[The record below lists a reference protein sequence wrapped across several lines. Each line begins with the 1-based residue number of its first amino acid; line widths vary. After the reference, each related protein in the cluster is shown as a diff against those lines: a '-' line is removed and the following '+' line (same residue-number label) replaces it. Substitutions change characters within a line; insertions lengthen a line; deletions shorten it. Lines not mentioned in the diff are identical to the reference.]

1 MFIAIVYSILFVIFG
16 LYINEKRVQFLFLCR
31 GFNDYSDDKFNVSG
45 FSSYLKKLNI
55 FLGISMPLLFFAIYH
70 WYEVA
75 YAYLSLLIYP
85 IFVYIFLMIKQSSF
99 YYVKPKKYEKEN
111 WIYAPYIGIFSI
123 VGVFILL
130 YVGTRNSELEVE
142 NDKIKITG
150 IYETEINK
158 SEIQSISLVNQLPEL
173 NKTEGFITRDIV
185 KGYFKTEK
193 GESVVVLINQEDN
206 LPYILIT
213 TKNGQKIYFSS
224 GDKSNL
230 EMYKILKNN
239 LELKFR

>member
-1 MFIAIVYSILFVIFG
+1 
-16 LYINEKRVQFLFLCR
+16 
-31 GFNDYSDDKFNVSG
+31 
-45 FSSYLKKLNI
+45 
-55 FLGISMPLLFFAIYH
+55 
-70 WYEVA
+70 
-75 YAYLSLLIYP
+75 
-85 IFVYIFLMIKQSSF
+85 
-99 YYVKPKKYEKEN
+99 YEKED

-224 GDKSNL
+224 GNKSNL
-230 EMYKILKNN
+230 EVYK
-239 LELKFR
+239 ELKEKLNL

>member
-55 FLGISMPLLFFAIYH
+55 FLGISMSLLFFAIYH
-70 WYEVA
+70 WYEVV

-85 IFVYIFLMIKQSSF
+85 IFVYIFLMIKQPSF
-99 YYVKPKKYEKEN
+99 YYVKPKKYEKED

-150 IYETEINK
+150 IYETELNTN
-158 SEIQSISLVNQLPEL
+158 EIQSVSLVCQLPKIVERT
-173 NKTEGFITRDIV
+173 NGFAFQGV
-185 KGYFKTEK
+185 LKGYFKTEN
-193 GESVVVLINQEDN
+193 GERVKLFINEEDK
-206 LPYILIT
+206 PPFILII

-224 GDKSNL
+224 DDKSD
-230 EMYKILKNN
+230 
-239 LELKFR
+239 LELYKELKEKLNL